1 MSESVA
7 IITMER
13 EAIAAQTE
21 LDDAL
26 TERSIGRRAVL
37 LERAA
42 EHLARAIK
50 AAKEAVR

>member
-1 MSESVA
+1 MSESLA
-7 IITMER
+7 IITMKR
-13 EAIAAQTE
+13 EAIAAQME
-21 LDDAL
+21 LEDAL
-26 TERSIGRRAVL
+26 NESLTARMAVL